1 MIKKIILV
9 IMTSDFKICNSV
21 KENLEFLN
29 YEVVLVVNDDFK
41 YKNVKDKL
49 VNFYKKVFKKDKS
62 YKREL
67 TRTYQENN
75 NLIFLEQQ
83 KTVFDFTLVIRP
95 DKFSLKVLEAA
106 KIKSKKMIAY
116 QWDGMSRFPEVSETI
131 DFFDEFYVFDKND
144 IESNSKK
151 LSYTTNFYFDCYNN
165 LFKNKIKYD
174 VYFIGS
180 YDSRTQDLIR
190 MCVELESMGLKINVL
205 LSTSPRKHLKKY
217 KFITYLN
224 KSLTY
229 YDNLEILSQSK
240 IIIDLAHKDLHTGLS
255 FRAFESVG
263 YDKKMITTNKT
274 IKTMD
279 FYNPQNIFVFDD
291 DRTDLIEFVK
301 SDYISIPETIKNKYS
316 FSNWFN
322 YMFKIQPFENIS
334 KV

>member
-1 MIKKIILV
+1 MKKVLVLMTADVRICDCVEENIK
-9 IMTSDFKICNSV
+9 N
-21 KENLEFLN
+21 NN
-29 YEVVLVVNDDFK
+29 YDVVLLANTSFK
-41 YKNVKDKL
+41 YKNLKDRI

-62 YKREL
+62 YKRQLIRAYEE
-67 TRTYQENN
+67 QQ
-75 NLIFLEQQ
+75 NLFFLEQQ
-83 KTVFDFTLVIRP
+83 KKDFDFTLIIRP

-106 KIKSKKMIAY
+106 KMKSKKMVAY
-116 QWDGMSRFPEVSETI
+116 QWDGMSRFPEVTETI

-151 LSYTTNFYFDCYNN
+151 LSYTTNFYFDSYNN
-165 LFKNKIKYD
+165 LFKNEIKYD

-190 MCVELESMGLKINVL
+190 MCEELESMGLKINVL
-205 LSTSPRKHLKKY
+205 LATSPKKHLKKY
-217 KFITYLN
+217 KFITYLK

-255 FRAFESVG
+255 FRAFESLG

-274 IKTMD
+274 VKTMD

-291 DRTDLIEFVK
+291 DRTDLLEFVK

-316 FSNWFN
+316 FTNWFN
-322 YMFKIQPFENIS
+322 YMFKIEPFENININ
-334 KV
+334 

>member
-1 MIKKIILV
+1 MKKI
-9 IMTSDFKICNSV
+9 KIY
-21 KENLEFLN
+21 FLN
-29 YEVVLVVNDDFK
+29 QQQ
-41 YKNVKDKL
+41 
-49 VNFYKKVFKKDKS
+49 
-62 YKREL
+62 
-67 TRTYQENN
+67 T
-75 NLIFLEQQ
+75 IF
-83 KTVFDFTLVIRP
+83 DYTLVIRP
-95 DKFSLKVLEAA
+95 DKFSLKVLEAV
-106 KIKSKKMIAY
+106 KIKSKKMVAY
-116 QWDGMSRFPEVSETI
+116 QWDGLSRFPEVTETI

-165 LFKNKIKYD
+165 LFKNEIKYD

-205 LSTSPRKHLKKY
+205 LATSPKKHLKKY
-217 KFITYLN
+217 KFITFLK

-229 YDNLEILSQSK
+229 YENLEILSQSK
-240 IIIDLAHKDLHTGLS
+240 IIIDLAHKELHTGLS

-263 YDKKMITTNKT
+263 YNKKMITTNKT
-274 IKTMD
+274 VKTMD

-301 SDYISIPETIKNKYS
+301 SEYISIPETIKNKYS

-322 YMFKIQPFENIS
+322 YMFKIEPFENINND
-334 KV
+334 

>member
-1 MIKKIILV
+1 MKKVLVLMTADVRICDCVEENIKSNK
-9 IMTSDFKICNSV
+9 
-21 KENLEFLN
+21 
-29 YEVVLVVNDDFK
+29 YEVVVLANSSFK
-41 YKNVKDKL
+41 YKSIKDRL
-49 VNFYKKVFKKDKS
+49 VNFYKKIVEKDKS
-62 YKREL
+62 YKRQLIRAYE
-67 TRTYQENN
+67 ENQ
-75 NLIFLEQQ
+75 NLFFLEQQ
-83 KTVFDFTLVIRP
+83 KTIFDYTLVIRP
-95 DKFSLKVLEAA
+95 DKFSLKVLEAV

-116 QWDGMSRFPEVSETI
+116 QWDGLSRFPEVTETI

-165 LFKNKIKYD
+165 LFKNEIKYD

-205 LSTSPRKHLKKY
+205 LATSPKKHLKKY
-217 KFITYLN
+217 KFITFLK

-229 YDNLEILSQSK
+229 YENLEILSQSK
-240 IIIDLAHKDLHTGLS
+240 IIIDLAHKELHTGLS

-263 YDKKMITTNKT
+263 YNKKMITTNKT
-274 IKTMD
+274 VKTMD

-291 DRTDLIEFVK
+291 DRIDLIEFVK
-301 SDYISIPETIKNKYS
+301 SEYISIPETIKNKYS

-322 YMFKIQPFENIS
+322 YMFKIQPFENINND
-334 KV
+334 

>member
-1 MIKKIILV
+1 MTADVRICDCVEKNIKSNK
-9 IMTSDFKICNSV
+9 
-21 KENLEFLN
+21 
-29 YEVVLVVNDDFK
+29 YEVVVLTNSSFK
-41 YKNVKDKL
+41 YKNIKDRL
-49 VNFYKKVFKKDKS
+49 VNFYKKIVKKDKS
-62 YKREL
+62 YKRQLIRVYE
-67 TRTYQENN
+67 ENQ
-75 NLIFLEQQ
+75 NLFFLEQQ
-83 KTVFDFTLVIRP
+83 KTIFDYTLVIRP
-95 DKFSLKVLEAA
+95 DKFSLKVLEAV

-116 QWDGMSRFPEVSETI
+116 QWDGMSRFPEVTETI

-165 LFKNKIKYD
+165 LFKNEIKYD

-180 YDSRTQDLIR
+180 YDSRTQDLLLI
-190 MCVELESMGLKINVL
+190 CSELESMGLKINVL
-205 LSTSPRKHLKKY
+205 LATSPKKHLKEY
-217 KFITYLN
+217 KFITYLK

-274 IKTMD
+274 IKSMD

-301 SDYISIPETIKNKYS
+301 SEYISIPETIKNKYS

-322 YMFKIQPFENIS
+322 YMFKIQPFESINID
-334 KV
+334 

>member
-1 MIKKIILV
+1 MKKVLVLMTADVRICDCVEENIKNNN
-9 IMTSDFKICNSV
+9 F
-21 KENLEFLN
+21 
-29 YEVVLVVNDDFK
+29 EVVLLANTSFK
-41 YKNVKDKL
+41 YKNIKDRL
-49 VNFYKKVFKKDKS
+49 INFYKKIVEKDKS
-62 YKREL
+62 YKRQLIRAYE
-67 TRTYQENN
+67 ENQ
-75 NLIFLEQQ
+75 NLFFLNQQQTIF
-83 KTVFDFTLVIRP
+83 DYTLVIRP
-95 DKFSLKVLEAA
+95 DKFSLKVLEAV
-106 KIKSKKMIAY
+106 KIKSKKMVAY
-116 QWDGMSRFPEVSETI
+116 QWDGLSRFPEVTETI

-165 LFKNKIKYD
+165 LFKNEIKYD

-205 LSTSPRKHLKKY
+205 LATSPKKHLKKY
-217 KFITYLN
+217 KFITYLK

-229 YDNLEILSQSK
+229 YENLEILSQSK

-274 IKTMD
+274 VKIMD

-322 YMFKIQPFENIS
+322 YMFKIEPFENINID
-334 KV
+334 

>member
-1 MIKKIILV
+1 MKNVLVLMTADVRICDCVEENIKSNK
-9 IMTSDFKICNSV
+9 
-21 KENLEFLN
+21 
-29 YEVVLVVNDDFK
+29 YEVVVLANSSFK
-41 YKNVKDKL
+41 YKSIKDRI
-49 VNFYKKVFKKDKS
+49 VNFYKKIVKKDKS
-62 YKREL
+62 YKRQLIRAYE
-67 TRTYQENN
+67 ENQ
-75 NLIFLEQQ
+75 NLFFLEQQ
-83 KTVFDFTLVIRP
+83 QTIFDYTLVIRP
-95 DKFSLKVLEAA
+95 DKFSLKVLEAV

-116 QWDGMSRFPEVSETI
+116 QWDGMSRFPEVTETI

-151 LSYTTNFYFDCYNN
+151 LTYTTNFYFDCYNN
-165 LFKNKIKYD
+165 LFKNEIIYD

-180 YDSRTQDLIR
+180 YDSRTQDLLRI
-190 MCVELESMGLKINVL
+190 CSELESMGLKINVL
-205 LSTSPRKHLKKY
+205 LATSPKKHLKKY
-217 KFITYLN
+217 KFITYLK

-229 YDNLEILSQSK
+229 YENLEILSRSK

-274 IKTMD
+274 IKSMD

-322 YMFKIQPFENIS
+322 YMFKIEPFENI
-334 KV
+334 KTY

>member
-1 MIKKIILV
+1 MKNVLVLMTADVRICDCVEENIKSNK
-9 IMTSDFKICNSV
+9 
-21 KENLEFLN
+21 
-29 YEVVLVVNDDFK
+29 YEVVVLANSSFK
-41 YKNVKDKL
+41 YKSIKDRI
-49 VNFYKKVFKKDKS
+49 VNFYKKIVKKDKS
-62 YKREL
+62 YKRQLIRAYE
-67 TRTYQENN
+67 ENQ
-75 NLIFLEQQ
+75 NLFFLNQQQTIF
-83 KTVFDFTLVIRP
+83 DYTLVIRP
-95 DKFSLKVLEAA
+95 DKFSLKVLEAV

-116 QWDGMSRFPEVSETI
+116 QWDGISRFPEVTETI

-165 LFKNKIKYD
+165 LFKNEIKYD

-180 YDSRTQDLIR
+180 YDSRTQDLLRI
-190 MCVELESMGLKINVL
+190 CSELESMGLKINVL
-205 LSTSPRKHLKKY
+205 LATSPKKHLKKY
-217 KFITYLN
+217 KFITFLK

-229 YDNLEILSQSK
+229 HENLEILSQSK

-263 YDKKMITTNKT
+263 YNKKMITTNKT
-274 IKTMD
+274 VKTMD

-301 SDYISIPETIKNKYS
+301 SEYISISETIKNKYS

-322 YMFKIQPFENIS
+322 YMFKIEPFENINND
-334 KV
+334 

>member
-1 MIKKIILV
+1 MKKVLVLMTADVRICDCVEENIKNNK
-9 IMTSDFKICNSV
+9 
-21 KENLEFLN
+21 
-29 YEVVLVVNDDFK
+29 YEVVLLANTSFK
-41 YKNVKDKL
+41 YKNIKDRL
-49 VNFYKKVFKKDKS
+49 INFYKKIVEKDKS
-62 YKREL
+62 YKRQLIRAYE
-67 TRTYQENN
+67 ENQ
-75 NLIFLEQQ
+75 NLFFLNQQQTIF
-83 KTVFDFTLVIRP
+83 DYTLVIRP
-95 DKFSLKVLEAA
+95 DKFSLKVLEAV
-106 KIKSKKMIAY
+106 KIKSKKMVAY
-116 QWDGMSRFPEVSETI
+116 QWDGLSRFPEVTETI

-165 LFKNKIKYD
+165 LFKNEIKYD

-205 LSTSPRKHLKKY
+205 LATSPKKHLKKY
-217 KFITYLN
+217 KFITYLK

-229 YDNLEILSQSK
+229 YENLEILSQSK

-274 IKTMD
+274 VKIMD

-322 YMFKIQPFENIS
+322 YMFKIEPFENINID
-334 KV
+334 

>member
-1 MIKKIILV
+1 MKKVLVLMTADVRICDCVEENIKNNK
-9 IMTSDFKICNSV
+9 
-21 KENLEFLN
+21 
-29 YEVVLVVNDDFK
+29 YEVVLLANTSFK
-41 YKNVKDKL
+41 YKNIKDRL
-49 VNFYKKVFKKDKS
+49 INFYKKIVEKDKS
-62 YKREL
+62 YKRQLIRAYE
-67 TRTYQENN
+67 ENQ
-75 NLIFLEQQ
+75 NLFFLNQQQTIF
-83 KTVFDFTLVIRP
+83 DYTLVIRP
-95 DKFSLKVLEAA
+95 DKFSLKVLEAV

-116 QWDGMSRFPEVSETI
+116 QWDGMSRFPEVTETI

-165 LFKNKIKYD
+165 LFKNEIKYD

-205 LSTSPRKHLKKY
+205 LATSPKKHLKKY
-217 KFITYLN
+217 KFITFLK

-229 YDNLEILSQSK
+229 YENLEILSQSK
-240 IIIDLAHKDLHTGLS
+240 IIIDLAHKELHTGLS

-263 YDKKMITTNKT
+263 YNKKMITTNKT
-274 IKTMD
+274 VKTMD

-301 SDYISIPETIKNKYS
+301 SEYISISETIKNKYS

-322 YMFKIQPFENIS
+322 YMFKIEPFENINND
-334 KV
+334 

>member
-1 MIKKIILV
+1 MKKVLVLMTADVRICDCVEENIKNNK
-9 IMTSDFKICNSV
+9 
-21 KENLEFLN
+21 
-29 YEVVLVVNDDFK
+29 YEVVLLANTSFK
-41 YKNVKDKL
+41 YKNIKDRL
-49 VNFYKKVFKKDKS
+49 VNFYKKIVEKDKS
-62 YKREL
+62 YKRQLIRAYE
-67 TRTYQENN
+67 ENQ
-75 NLIFLEQQ
+75 NLFFLEQQ
-83 KTVFDFTLVIRP
+83 KTIFDYTLVIRP
-95 DKFSLKVLEAA
+95 DKFSLKVLEAV

-116 QWDGMSRFPEVSETI
+116 QWDGLSRFPEVTETI

-165 LFKNKIKYD
+165 LFKNEIKYD

-205 LSTSPRKHLKKY
+205 LATSPKKHLKKY
-217 KFITYLN
+217 KFITFLK

-229 YDNLEILSQSK
+229 YENLEILSQSK
-240 IIIDLAHKDLHTGLS
+240 IIIDLAHKELHTGLS

-263 YDKKMITTNKT
+263 YNKKMITTNKT
-274 IKTMD
+274 VKTMD

-291 DRTDLIEFVK
+291 DRIDLIEFVK
-301 SDYISIPETIKNKYS
+301 SEYISIPETIKNKYS

-322 YMFKIQPFENIS
+322 YMFKIQPFENINND
-334 KV
+334 

>member
-1 MIKKIILV
+1 MKKVLVLMTADVRICDCVEENIKNNK
-9 IMTSDFKICNSV
+9 
-21 KENLEFLN
+21 
-29 YEVVLVVNDDFK
+29 YEVVLLANTSFK
-41 YKNVKDKL
+41 YKNIKDRL
-49 VNFYKKVFKKDKS
+49 INFYKKIVEKDKS
-62 YKREL
+62 YKRQLIRAYE
-67 TRTYQENN
+67 ENQ
-75 NLIFLEQQ
+75 NLFFLNQQQTIF
-83 KTVFDFTLVIRP
+83 DYTLVIRP
-95 DKFSLKVLEAA
+95 DKFSLKVLEAV

-116 QWDGMSRFPEVSETI
+116 QWDGISRFPEVTETI

-165 LFKNKIKYD
+165 LFKNEIKYD

-205 LSTSPRKHLKKY
+205 LATSPKKHLKKY
-217 KFITYLN
+217 KFITFLK

-229 YDNLEILSQSK
+229 YENLEILSQSK

-274 IKTMD
+274 VKTMD

-291 DRTDLIEFVK
+291 NRTDLIEFVK

-322 YMFKIQPFENIS
+322 YIFKNEPFESINND
-334 KV
+334 

>member
-1 MIKKIILV
+1 MKKVLVLMTADVRICDCVEENIKK
-9 IMTSDFKICNSV
+9 N
-21 KENLEFLN
+21 N
-29 YEVVLVVNDDFK
+29 YDVVLLANTSFK
-41 YKNVKDKL
+41 YKNLKDRF
-49 VNFYKKVFKKDKS
+49 VNFYKKVVKKDKS
-62 YKREL
+62 YKRQLIRAYEE
-67 TRTYQENN
+67 QQ
-75 NLIFLEQQ
+75 NLFFLEQQ
-83 KTVFDFTLVIRP
+83 KIDFDFILSIRP

-106 KIKSKKMIAY
+106 KMKSKKMVAY
-116 QWDGMSRFPEVSETI
+116 QWDGMSRFPEVTETI

-165 LFKNKIKYD
+165 LFKNEIKYD

-180 YDSRTQDLIR
+180 YDNRTQDLIR
-190 MCVELESMGLKINVL
+190 MCTELESMGLKINVL
-205 LSTSPRKHLKKY
+205 LATSPKKHLKKY
-217 KFITYLN
+217 NFITYLK

-274 IKTMD
+274 VKTMD

-291 DRTDLIEFVK
+291 DRTDLLEFVK

-316 FSNWFN
+316 FTNWFN
-322 YMFKIQPFENIS
+322 YMFKIEPFENININ
-334 KV
+334 

>member
-1 MIKKIILV
+1 MKKVLVLMTADVRICDCVEENIKNNK
-9 IMTSDFKICNSV
+9 
-21 KENLEFLN
+21 
-29 YEVVLVVNDDFK
+29 YEVVLLANTSFK
-41 YKNVKDKL
+41 YKNIKDRL
-49 VNFYKKVFKKDKS
+49 INFYKKIVEKDKS
-62 YKREL
+62 YKRQLIRAYE
-67 TRTYQENN
+67 ENQ
-75 NLIFLEQQ
+75 NLFFLNQQQTIF
-83 KTVFDFTLVIRP
+83 DYTLVIRP
-95 DKFSLKVLEAA
+95 DKFSLKVLEAV

-116 QWDGMSRFPEVSETI
+116 QWDGMSRFPEVTETI
-131 DFFDEFYVFDKND
+131 DFFNEFYVFDKKD

-165 LFKNKIKYD
+165 LFKNEIKYD

-180 YDSRTQDLIR
+180 YDSRTQDLLLI
-190 MCVELESMGLKINVL
+190 CSELESMGLKINVL
-205 LSTSPRKHLKKY
+205 LATSPKKHLKEY
-217 KFITYLN
+217 KFITYLK

-274 IKTMD
+274 IKSMD

-301 SDYISIPETIKNKYS
+301 SEYISIPETIKNKYS

-322 YMFKIQPFENIS
+322 YMFKIQPFESINID
-334 KV
+334 

>member
-1 MIKKIILV
+1 MKNVLVLMTADVRICDCVEENIKSNK
-9 IMTSDFKICNSV
+9 
-21 KENLEFLN
+21 
-29 YEVVLVVNDDFK
+29 YEVVVLANSSFK
-41 YKNVKDKL
+41 YKSIKDRI
-49 VNFYKKVFKKDKS
+49 VNFYKKIVKKDKS
-62 YKREL
+62 YKRQLIRAYE
-67 TRTYQENN
+67 ENQ
-75 NLIFLEQQ
+75 NLFFLEQQ
-83 KTVFDFTLVIRP
+83 QSIFDYTLVIRP
-95 DKFSLKVLEAA
+95 DKFSLKVLEAV

-116 QWDGMSRFPEVSETI
+116 QWDGMSRFPEVTETI

-151 LSYTTNFYFDCYNN
+151 LTYTTNFYFDCYNN
-165 LFKNKIKYD
+165 LFKNEIKYD

-190 MCVELESMGLKINVL
+190 MCSELESMGLKINVL
-205 LSTSPRKHLKKY
+205 LATSPKKQLKKY
-217 KFITYLN
+217 KFITYLK

-229 YDNLEILSQSK
+229 YENLEILSRSK

-274 IKTMD
+274 IKSMD

-322 YMFKIQPFENIS
+322 YMFKIEPFENINID
-334 KV
+334 

>member
-1 MIKKIILV
+1 MKKVLVLMTADVRICDCVEENIKNNN
-9 IMTSDFKICNSV
+9 F
-21 KENLEFLN
+21 
-29 YEVVLVVNDDFK
+29 EVVLLANTSFK
-41 YKNVKDKL
+41 YKNIKDRL
-49 VNFYKKVFKKDKS
+49 VNFYKKIVEKDKS
-62 YKREL
+62 YKRQLIRAYE
-67 TRTYQENN
+67 ENQ
-75 NLIFLEQQ
+75 NLFFLEQQ
-83 KTVFDFTLVIRP
+83 KTIFDYTLVIRP

-106 KIKSKKMIAY
+106 KMKSKKMVAY
-116 QWDGMSRFPEVSETI
+116 QWDGMSRFPEVTETI
-131 DFFDEFYVFDKND
+131 DFFQEFYVFDKND

-165 LFKNKIKYD
+165 LFKNEIKYD

-205 LSTSPRKHLKKY
+205 LATSPKKHLKKY
-217 KFITYLN
+217 KFITFLK

-229 YDNLEILSQSK
+229 YENLEILSQSK

-274 IKTMD
+274 VKTMD

-291 DRTDLIEFVK
+291 DRTDFIEFVD
-301 SDYISIPETIKNKYS
+301 SDYISIPETIKNTYS

-322 YMFKIQPFENIS
+322 YMFKIEPFESINMD
-334 KV
+334 

>member
-1 MIKKIILV
+1 MKKVLVLMTADVRICDCVEENIK
-9 IMTSDFKICNSV
+9 N
-21 KENLEFLN
+21 NN
-29 YEVVLVVNDDFK
+29 YDVVLLANTSFK
-41 YKNVKDKL
+41 YKNLKDRI

-62 YKREL
+62 YKRQLIRAYEE
-67 TRTYQENN
+67 QQ
-75 NLIFLEQQ
+75 NLFFLEQQ
-83 KTVFDFTLVIRP
+83 KKDFDFTLIIRP

-106 KIKSKKMIAY
+106 KMKSKKMVAY
-116 QWDGMSRFPEVSETI
+116 QWDGMSRFPEVTETI

-151 LSYTTNFYFDCYNN
+151 LSYTTNFYFDSYNN
-165 LFKNKIKYD
+165 LFKNEIKYD

-180 YDSRTQDLIR
+180 YDNRTQDLIR
-190 MCVELESMGLKINVL
+190 MCTELESMGLKINVL
-205 LSTSPRKHLKKY
+205 LATSPKKHLKKY
-217 KFITYLN
+217 KFITYLK

-255 FRAFESVG
+255 FRAFESLG

-274 IKTMD
+274 VKTMD

-291 DRTDLIEFVK
+291 DRTDLLEFVK

-316 FSNWFN
+316 FTNWFN
-322 YMFKIQPFENIS
+322 YMFKIEPFENININ
-334 KV
+334 

>member
-1 MIKKIILV
+1 M
-9 IMTSDFKICNSV
+9 MTSDVKICDSV

-29 YEVVLVVNDDFK
+29 YDVVLVVNDDFK
-41 YKNVKDKL
+41 YKNIKDKI
-49 VNFYKKVFKKDKS
+49 VNFYKKVFKNDKS
-62 YKREL
+62 YKRQLIRAYE
-67 TRTYQENN
+67 ENQ
-75 NLIFLEQQ
+75 NLFFLEQQ
-83 KTVFDFTLVIRP
+83 KINFDFTLIIRP

-106 KIKSKKMIAY
+106 KIKSKKMVAY

-144 IESNSKK
+144 IKSNSKK

-165 LFKNKIKYD
+165 LFKNEIKYD

-190 MCVELESMGLKINVL
+190 MCSELESMGLKINVL
-205 LSTSPRKHLKKY
+205 LATSPKKHLKKY
-217 KFITYLN
+217 KFITYLK

-229 YDNLEILSQSK
+229 YDNLEILSQSN

-255 FRAFESVG
+255 FRAFESLG
-263 YDKKMITTNKT
+263 YDKKIITTNKI

-279 FYNPQNIFVFDD
+279 FYNPQNIFVYDD
-291 DRTDLIEFVK
+291 DRIDLIEFVK
-301 SDYISIPETIKNKYS
+301 SEYISVSENIKNKYG

-322 YMFKIQPFENIS
+322 YMFKIEPFDSINNG
-334 KV
+334 

>member
-1 MIKKIILV
+1 MKKVLVLMTADVRICDCVEKNIKSNK
-9 IMTSDFKICNSV
+9 
-21 KENLEFLN
+21 
-29 YEVVLVVNDDFK
+29 YEVVVLTNSSFK
-41 YKNVKDKL
+41 YKNIKDRL
-49 VNFYKKVFKKDKS
+49 VNFYKKIVKKDKS
-62 YKREL
+62 YKRQLIRVYE
-67 TRTYQENN
+67 ENQ
-75 NLIFLEQQ
+75 NLFFLEQQ
-83 KTVFDFTLVIRP
+83 KTIFDYTLVIRP
-95 DKFSLKVLEAA
+95 DKFSLKVLEAV

-116 QWDGMSRFPEVSETI
+116 QWDGMSRFPEVTETI

-165 LFKNKIKYD
+165 LFKNEIKYD

-180 YDSRTQDLIR
+180 YDSRTQDLLLI
-190 MCVELESMGLKINVL
+190 CSELESMGLKINVL
-205 LSTSPRKHLKKY
+205 LATSPKKHLKEY
-217 KFITYLN
+217 KFITYLK

-274 IKTMD
+274 IKSMD

-301 SDYISIPETIKNKYS
+301 SEYISIPETIKNKYS

-322 YMFKIQPFENIS
+322 YMFKIQPFESINID
-334 KV
+334 